1 MRGMHPERWDRN
13 TESYDAFAARV
24 NPARIVDA
32 LPELVH
38 DLMEVR
44 TPRLKFE
51 KPTPAETDAFMRAY
65 TGGDRYFGEWFY
77 FPWNGTLARY
87 LPEEDHLE
95 LRSARNRDIITR
107 EEQQKLYGL
116 TVAYAGLSVGSHGV
130 LTFAH
135 LGGNKRIRIADPDTV
150 SPSNLNRMRYD
161 FLAVGRKKTDMVR
174 EHLYQLNPYADIAAF
189 DEGVTP
195 ETMDAFLDGADV
207 LVEETDNLEMKIRLR
222 LAAREKGIPVVMATD
237 NAHNVIVEVERYD
250 LDRSTPLFNGAA
262 GDITLDE
269 FRSFPPQE
277 LPRLATKIAGPQL
290 IAERMMLSLP
300 QVGKT
305 LYSWPQPA
313 TAATLAGVAIAYLL
327 SRIALGLPVPTEK
340 RAVSLDAA
348 LDPTYDAPE
357 EQSRRAA
364 IRSRFLSALGLT

>member
-1 MRGMHPERWDRN
+1 MKGMQPERWQRGE
-13 TESYDAFAARV
+13 ESYDAFVARV
-24 NPARIVDA
+24 GSLRTVDR
-32 LPELVH
+32 LHDLIH

-44 TPRLKFE
+44 TPRLKFA
-51 KPTPAETDAFMRAY
+51 KPSQEEIAAFAAAY
-65 TGGDRYFGEWFY
+65 TGGDPLFGEWFY

-87 LPEEDHLE
+87 LPEADHLE
-95 LRSARNRDIITR
+95 LRSARNRDIVTA

-135 LGGNKRIRIADPDTV
+135 LGGNKRIRLADPDTV

-161 FLAVGRKKTDMVR
+161 FLAVGRKKTDMAR
-174 EHLYQLNPYADIAAF
+174 EHLYQLNPYAEVTTF
-189 DEGVTP
+189 DEGVTA
-195 ETMDAFLDGADV
+195 ENMDAFLDGADV

-237 NAHNVIVEVERYD
+237 NAHNVIVEVERFD
-250 LDRSTPLFNGAA
+250 LDRTTPLFNGAI

-305 LYSWPQPA
+305 IYSWPQPA
-313 TAATLAGVAIAYLL
+313 TAATLAGVAIAYILTRL
-327 SRIALGLPVPTEK
+327 ALGLPVPTEK
-340 RAVSLDAA
+340 RQVSLDAA
-348 LDPTYDAPE
+348 LDPSYGDPAEQERRDAL
-357 EQSRRAA
+357 RAQ
-364 IRSRFLSALGLT
+364 FLGALGLA